1 MVEAPVFEALSN
13 FARFNPVKRKY
24 AAMNR
29 CDIRRPSIIHN
40 NCNYAL
46 LSDGSFGERTPVVV
60 NIGGGRTDVRGT
72 SEINRSHGD
81 FVGSKPYRSS
91 GRSQCLHV

>member
-1 MVEAPVFEALSN
+1 
-13 FARFNPVKRKY
+13 
-24 AAMNR
+24 MNR
-29 CDIRRPSIIHN
+29 RDMRRRSIIHN

-91 GRSQCLHV
+91 AANREASVYMFKDLRYKHQKGLQ